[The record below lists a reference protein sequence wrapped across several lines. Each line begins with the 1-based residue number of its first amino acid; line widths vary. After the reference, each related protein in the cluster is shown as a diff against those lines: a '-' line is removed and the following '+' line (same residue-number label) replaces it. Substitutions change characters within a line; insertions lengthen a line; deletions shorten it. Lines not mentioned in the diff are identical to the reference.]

1 MRPRGIPN
9 ASGRGSP
16 VQPAGA
22 ALLWGL
28 RDPPPHLEFGGGG
41 LGGGTGAVP
50 LPPIRRDAT
59 ARGGH
64 TRPRAPH
71 VPGPA
76 PTAAVCVGGTRG
88 RDPTRGR
95 AVQRVGAPCSY
106 GDPHAALPSRPP
118 PARCPPRPSA
128 RGSHPGISAVGF
140 PSRDSHLSVPAPH
153 PPTAVSGPR
162 VPTARGTHPRVPPSP
177 LPPLRATRAALGS
190 ALPGRSP
197 RPPPPPPPARSDPL
211 RASRRRC
218 HQLRGLRGVP
228 PPRQPRPAVQ
238 RRLRRRPS
246 VRPPLLPPVAHRLPA
261 GLPALRGRPAAPPR

>member
-1 MRPRGIPN
+1 M
-9 ASGRGSP
+9 
-16 VQPAGA
+16 QPAGA

-118 PARCPPRPSA
+118 PRTVPPPPLS
-128 RGSHPGISAVGF
+128 PGF
-140 PSRDSHLSVPAPH
+140 PSRDFCRGFPVP
-153 PPTAVSGPR
+153 GF
-162 VPTARGTHPRVPPSP
+162 
-177 LPPLRATRAALGS
+177 PPLRSRPTSSHRRFRAACPHGTWDAPPCA
-190 ALPGRSP
+190 ALPAAPAPCHTCSSGFGPSGA
-197 RPPPPPPPARSDPL
+197 PPAAPPPPARSDPL